1 MQINNIE
8 QIVNGMQLYLP
19 SGIIGIVSMNDEGN
33 IIVEYRDEMDSLT
46 DTYTQDEFGELI
58 KDGVE
63 VFEQPSQ
70 LVMESCET
78 EYIKELTNKLD
89 RIAKACDNTTL
100 RLEATKLMDSLALGV
115 DITKEANELFK
126 KVEKYH
132 KNLKESKMDKKDLL
146 EQELS
151 QLINEVSDELA
162 SKVNAERV
170 ARYSDAFDKEE
181 DKFNKYAKIRKRK
194 NKLSFDNDDLDYV
207 TDKQRARKEW
217 GDAEK
222 ELGNS
227 EKKLSRNIDLTLGR
241 SMRKATAD
249 KPKNEAWEDE
259 SNTAAKA
266 NAYLW
271 HCVAE
276 AGYRRIE
283 ELAKSYTVEGMEK
296 YFGEIENDDV
306 RKYIQDIVNELTMN
320 EAFTDEMSMLTD
332 VNDMDFPS
340 ALQDTVET
348 DAEGQLITLGNII
361 DQLADMKDEIKGQI
375 EDLRTEIRDIKDKV
389 EDTAD
394 VAEETQ
400 DTVEDELT
408 DEDLADLDDVEFED
422 KETEEK
428 PEDEKDDDED
438 EDEEDED
445 ENEEEE
451 NLEESFK
458 QYLRTGKYED
468 LQKTKQEVDKMQREG
483 KSAEE
488 IKDAI
493 TLMSD
498 NDKEKEEATE
508 YATAN
513 LKESL
518 LNTKYSSK
526 LSNL

>member
-146 EQELS
+146 EQQLS
-151 QLINEVSDELA
+151 QLINEVSDELV

-217 GDAEK
+217 GDAER

-249 KPKNEAWEDE
+249 KPKNEA
-259 SNTAAKA
+259 
-266 NAYLW
+266 
-271 HCVAE
+271 
-276 AGYRRIE
+276 
-283 ELAKSYTVEGMEK
+283 
-296 YFGEIENDDV
+296 
-306 RKYIQDIVNELTMN
+306 
-320 EAFTDEMSMLTD
+320 FTDEMSMLTD
-332 VNDMDFPS
+332 VNDMDFPP

-438 EDEEDED
+438 DEDEDEEDED

>member
-1 MQINNIE
+1 MQINSIE

-46 DTYTQDEFGELI
+46 DTYTQNEFGEII

-63 VFEQPSQ
+63 VFEEPSQ
-70 LVMESCET
+70 LVMESFEV
-78 EYIKELTNKLD
+78 EHIKELSNKLD
-89 RIAKACDNTTL
+89 KIAKSCDNTGF
-100 RLEATKLMDSLALGV
+100 RLEATKLLNSLGLGV
-115 DITKEANELFK
+115 DVKKEAEELFK

-151 QLINEVSDELA
+151 QLINEVSDELV
-162 SKVNAERV
+162 SKVSAER
-170 ARYSDAFDKEE
+170 AGRYSDAFDKEDE
-181 DKFNKYAKIRKRK
+181 KFNKYADVRKRK
-194 NKLSFDNDDLDYV
+194 NKPGFGQKDLDKYV
-207 TDKQRARKEW
+207 ADKDQTRKEW

-222 ELGNS
+222 ELNNS
-227 EKKLSRNIDLTLGR
+227 EKKLKRNIDLTVGR
-241 SMRKATAD
+241 AMRKAGIG
-249 KPKNEAWEDE
+249 E
-259 SNTAAKA
+259 SK
-266 NAYLW
+266 
-271 HCVAE
+271 
-276 AGYRRIE
+276 
-283 ELAKSYTVEGMEK
+283 
-296 YFGEIENDDV
+296 
-306 RKYIQDIVNELTMN
+306 N

-332 VNDMDFPS
+332 VNDMDFPP

-422 KETEEK
+422 EKPAEEPQEDEK
-428 PEDEKDDDED
+428 PEED
-438 EDEEDED
+438 NEEENNEDEED
-445 ENEEEE
+445 EE

-458 QYLRTGKYED
+458 KYLRTGKYED
-468 LQKTKQEVDKMQREG
+468 LQKTKQEVDKMEREG
-483 KSAEE
+483 KSAQE
-488 IKDAI
+488 IKDTI

-498 NDKEKEEATE
+498 DEKEKEQATD
-508 YATAN
+508 YAADK
-513 LKESL
+513 LRESL
-518 LNTKYSSK
+518 LSTRYNSK